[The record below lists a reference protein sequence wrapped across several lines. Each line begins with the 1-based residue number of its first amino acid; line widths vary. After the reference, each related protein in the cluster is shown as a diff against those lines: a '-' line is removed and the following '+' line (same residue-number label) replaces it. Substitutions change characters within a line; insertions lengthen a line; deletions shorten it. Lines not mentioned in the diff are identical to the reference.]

1 MKKIVIIEDEPRT
14 RETYKHLLAQNFTE
28 LEVAGEAG
36 NVSSAVALIREV
48 NPDIVLM
55 DIELEDG
62 NSFQLLQHLRPYN
75 FKIIFI
81 TAYND
86 YAIKAIKFSAFDYIM
101 KPVNEFEFTH
111 AVANAVQ
118 ALNCCPSSESQVE
131 NLLDHYEGTQKS
143 GKLVLRT
150 SEALY
155 VIKIDQISH
164 CKSDNSYTTFF
175 LSDKREILVSK
186 GMTEYV
192 EILEDYGFYRPHQSF
207 LVNINQINKIDKS
220 DGGFVVMENGAEI
233 PISSRRKPSFLNIL
247 QGL

>member
-1 MKKIVIIEDEPRT
+1 
-14 RETYKHLLAQNFTE
+14 
-28 LEVAGEAG
+28 
-36 NVSSAVALIREV
+36 
-48 NPDIVLM
+48 
-55 DIELEDG
+55 
-62 NSFQLLQHLRPYN
+62 
-75 FKIIFI
+75 
-81 TAYND
+81 
-86 YAIKAIKFSAFDYIM
+86 M